1 MESKLQISCVT
12 WFRFAHPTL
21 TIFAIPN
28 GGQRNVITASIL
40 KAEGCLSGVSDL
52 FLLKGNSEYNGLF
65 IEMKFGKN
73 GLSANQ
79 ISFFAAAESEKY
91 KCVVC
96 KSFDEFQQ
104 IITDYLKIK

>member
-1 MESKLQISCVT
+1 MFS
-12 WFRFAHPTL
+12 
-21 TIFAIPN
+21 IPN

-40 KAEGCLSGVSDL
+40 KAEGALSGVGDL
-52 FLLKGNSEYNGLF
+52 FLLKGNNEYHGLF
-65 IEMKFGKN
+65 IEMKWAKN

-79 ISFFAAAESEKY
+79 ISFFAAAEKEKY

-96 KSFDEFQQ
+96 KSFDDFQS